1 MDERAD
7 DRTESLYDGSALAAH
22 PASQP
27 PEPPPHLAAKVAEAG
42 WPDGLFERMRALR
55 RNWGEIEAWVDS
67 GFPTLEMI
75 EAWVP
80 QEEALLASTLA
91 VRQAGW
97 DDNDLLADLCAN
109 SPERV
114 GDWNVVVERG
124 PFAFAQFRLQ
134 EHAHVVVVEDRRV
147 GLGMVSRSLRN
158 SYIAGER
165 TSVHFISGWRV
176 REGFR
181 GLGISNLLLNGAG
194 PGHGFFGVSFY
205 WYVRLE
211 NQDRTWVD
219 KVTSDMAD
227 RPDGWEVATDKLTAT
242 VTHYVDPTQ
251 GQPSRRVRPATAS
264 DLAACCALINRTHAG
279 LDLFRPYSEEF
290 LEGRLDD
297 PNWGP
302 KPAFIDHVYGWDDFR
317 VVEEDGEIVAC
328 GGLWDR
334 GRDLRERWVHRETD
348 EEHVL
353 EPTALMDFGF
363 AESHD
368 AAMVE
373 LVEHFLATTAD
384 RGRSSMMVPFEQLP
398 TLITACGHLESRPE
412 TRELQTMPFAS
423 PDLTVEV
430 NVTKPYTD
438 LAYW

>member
-1 MDERAD
+1 MNDRAE
-7 DRTESLYDGSALAAH
+7 DRTTRLYDGSALASH
-22 PASQP
+22 PAFAP
-27 PEPPPHLAAKVAEAG
+27 PEPPPHLEARAAAAG
-42 WPDGLFERMRALR
+42 WPDGLFDRVRSLR
-55 RNWGEIEAWVDS
+55 RNWGEIEAWIDA

-80 QEEALLASTLA
+80 QAEALLDSTVT

-97 DDNDLLADLCAN
+97 DDNDLIVDLCAH

-114 GDWNVVVERG
+114 GEWDVVVERS

-134 EHAHVVVVEDRRV
+134 EHPFVVVVEDRRV
-147 GLGMVSRSLRN
+147 GLGIVSRSIRN

-176 REGFR
+176 RDGFR
-181 GLGISNLLLNGAG
+181 GLGISQLLLEGAG
-194 PGHGFFGVSFY
+194 PGHGFFGVGFY

-211 NQDRTWVD
+211 NEDRAWVD
-219 KVTSDMAD
+219 KVTADMAD
-227 RPDGWEVATDKLTAT
+227 RPEGWEAPTATLTAT
-242 VTHYVDPTQ
+242 VHHLVDPSQ
-251 GQPSRRVRPATAS
+251 GRTSDRVRPATV
-264 DLAACCALINRTHAG
+264 DHLPACCALINRTHAG
-279 LDLFRPYSEEF
+279 LDLFRPYTEEF

-302 KPAFIDHVYGWDDFR
+302 KPSFIDHVYSWDDFR
-317 VVEEDGEIVAC
+317 VIVDGGEIVAC

-334 GRDLRERWVHRETD
+334 GRDLRERWIHRETGV
-348 EEHVL
+348 EHVV
-353 EPTALMDFGF
+353 ETTALMDFGYM
-363 AESHD
+363 EGHE

-384 RGRSSMMVPFEQLP
+384 LDRSAMMVSFEQAP
-398 TLITACGHLESRPE
+398 TLAAACRHLDARPE

-423 PDLTVEV
+423 PELKIEV
-430 NVTKPYTD
+430 NVTRPYTD